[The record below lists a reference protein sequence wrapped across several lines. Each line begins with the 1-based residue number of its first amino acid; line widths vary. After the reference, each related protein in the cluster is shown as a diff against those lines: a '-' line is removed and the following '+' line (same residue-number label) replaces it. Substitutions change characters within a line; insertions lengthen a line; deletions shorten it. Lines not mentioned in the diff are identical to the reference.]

1 MNTIDLQGRDGL
13 RLVADVIGAEGNS
26 PVLLLH
32 GGGQTRH
39 SWRGIAERLAEND
52 WRVYSLDLRGH
63 GDSEW
68 PQDGDYSLD
77 AFAADVVSIAAAMD
91 QPPVLVGASLGGVSS
106 LAAVGES
113 PVPLARALVL
123 VDVAPHLEQV
133 GADRISDFMRS
144 GADQGFASL
153 EEAADAV
160 AAYNPYRP
168 RPQNLSGLKKNLRQ
182 RPDGRW
188 VWHWDPRFLGG
199 VRGGQ
204 GSEDETRTSVVQPDR
219 LDAAA
224 RALTLP
230 VLLVRGGASDV
241 LSKEGAARFAALV
254 AHAELIDVEGAGH
267 MVAGDRNDA
276 FGEGIVNFLGRV
288 RQGTVTRK

>member
-13 RLVADVIGAEGNS
+13 RLVADVIGTDGDA

-39 SWRGIAERLAEND
+39 SWRGTAERLAEHG
-52 WRVYSLDLRGH
+52 WQVYSVDLRGH
-63 GDSEW
+63 GDSDW
-68 PQDGDYSLD
+68 PENGDYSLD
-77 AFAADVVSIAAAMD
+77 AFAADVVSIAAEMD
-91 QPPVLVGASLGGVSS
+91 QRPVLVGASLGGIAS
-106 LAAVGES
+106 LVAVGES

-123 VDVAPHLEQV
+123 VDVAPHIERV
-133 GADRISDFMRS
+133 GADRISNFMLS

-160 AAYNPYRP
+160 AAYNPYGQRP
-168 RPQNLSGLKKNLRQ
+168 RNLSGLKKNLRQ

-199 VRGGQ
+199 IRGEQ
-204 GSEDETRTSVVQPDR
+204 GSEDETRISVVQPDR
-219 LDAAA
+219 LDASA

-241 LSKEGAARFAALV
+241 LSRDGAARFAALV
-254 AHAELIDVEGAGH
+254 PHAEMIDVEGAGH

-276 FGEGIVNFLGRV
+276 FGGGIVNFIGRV
-288 RQGTVTRK
+288 RQG